1 MIKIVSVEQMREIE
15 AAADSAGLPYATMMQ
30 NAGRAAAERAK
41 MILAPLSS
49 APKITVLVGSGNN
62 GGDALVAGKLLAQET
77 NAQVRFYLL
86 KPRAADDPLVLDVL
100 AANLFVANAEDD
112 QRFRVLINLVASSE
126 MIIDGLFGIGLRL
139 PIQDETARLLRAV
152 RQALHEYENTN
163 ADFRAFL
170 ETPDDPQPP
179 KARAPFVLAIDCP
192 SGLNCDTGEID
203 QNAIHAD
210 ETITFIA
217 AKPGLLKFPGAE
229 AVGKLTIS
237 SIGVPPNTA
246 ALRQASTFLVSS
258 ADIQSRLPERLSDSN
273 KGSYGK
279 ALIVG
284 GSAGYTGAPALSA
297 QAAYRSGAGL
307 VTVAVPSSVLP
318 DIRGTLLEATWL
330 GLDENNGAL
339 SKTAA
344 LELKTQFPN
353 FDTLLIGPG
362 LSRSADEFV
371 AALLNEAA
379 SLHNL
384 VIDADGLNLLAG
396 IENWWTQLSPETI
409 LTPHPGEMGRLCGIP
424 IAEVQARRWELAAE
438 KAAAWNAVVVLKGA
452 HTAIASPIGQIA
464 VLPFKTSALATAGT
478 GDVLAGLI
486 AGLLAQKLTPFDAAL
501 VGCYLHGLAG
511 VKAAETIGERAST
524 AGDISSA
531 LSLAWRALNQ

>member
-41 MILAPLSS
+41 MILAPRSS

-62 GGDALVAGKLLAQET
+62 GGDALVTGKLLAQET

-112 QRFRVLINLVASSE
+112 QRFRVLTNLVASSE

-170 ETPDDPQPP
+170 ETPADPQPP

-297 QAAYRSGAGL
+297 HAAYRSGAGL

-344 LELKTQFPN
+344 LDVKTQSPN
-353 FDTLLIGPG
+353 FDSLLIGPG

-371 AALLNEAA
+371 ATLLNEAA

-384 VIDADGLNLLAG
+384 VIDADGLNLLTG
-396 IENWWTQLSPETI
+396 IENWWTRLPPETI
-409 LTPHPGEMGRLCGIP
+409 LTPHPGEMVRLCGIP

-438 KAAAWNAVVVLKGA
+438 KAAAWNAIVVLKGA
-452 HTAIASPIGQIA
+452 HTVIASPIGQIA

-511 VKAAETIGERAST
+511 VKVAETIGERAST
-524 AGDISSA
+524 AGDISNA